1 MLLWRLQLLHT
12 SMAGVGK
19 ELGDHRAE
27 VFLVQTQLR
36 GGGKGRSLVRGSRNI
51 CALSGDGLGSGA
63 LRSTQ
68 RSTPNAGGLEVR
80 RGSAVLLGLEVFI
93 MNLESTKA

>member
-1 MLLWRLQLLHT
+1 MR
-12 SMAGVGK
+12 
-19 ELGDHRAE
+19 
-27 VFLVQTQLR
+27 
-36 GGGKGRSLVRGSRNI
+36 
-51 CALSGDGLGSGA
+51 A

-68 RSTPNAGGLEVR
+68 RSMSNAGGLEVR